1 MCADASHLSAAV
13 APSQAAS
20 SSSPKNPAPQNP
32 VAKAVRWIIDIP
44 RLALIGFLKLYRLII
59 SPLYGDVCGYFP
71 SCSAYALEA
80 VTVHGAARG
89 SWLATWRLLRCN
101 PWGKGGIDMVPPG
114 KRIWPEGKT
123 PKIIVLNHP
132 PIPDDTDESAA
143 ADRGA

>member
-1 MCADASHLSAAV
+1 MCADGSHVSAV
-13 APSQAAS
+13 IAPAQAAAS
-20 SSSPKNPAPQNP
+20 SSPPNP
-32 VAKAVRWIIDIP
+32 VMRVLKWILDIP
-44 RLALIGFLKLYRLII
+44 RLLLIGFLKLYRLII
-59 SPLYGDVCGYFP
+59 SPIYGDVCGYFP

-123 PKIIVLNHP
+123 PRIIVLNHP

>member
-1 MCADASHLSAAV
+1 MCAEASHASV
-13 APSQAAS
+13 TGAPAQAAS
-20 SSSPKNPAPQNP
+20 SSSPTNPFLTAL
-32 VAKAVRWIIDIP
+32 KWILEIP
-44 RLALIGFLKLYRLII
+44 RLLLMGFLKLYRLII
-59 SPLYGDVCGYFP
+59 SPTYGDVCGYFP

-80 VTVHGAARG
+80 VTVHGATRG
-89 SWLATWRLLRCN
+89 SWLAARRLLRCN

-132 PIPDDTDESAA
+132 PIPDDIDESAA